1 MEPLSRPSVRGTEQP
16 EENILQVSPP
26 ASSPCGLIV
35 LIGLPGSGKSTLAR
49 QIIAQCP
56 DCRLISTDA
65 IRAHL
70 FGDEATQGPWMQVW
84 QQVQRQFHQAAQQ
97 IKCGVSRAAI
107 YDATNVQRKQRRR
120 VLSLARAT
128 GFNHLIGLWL
138 DLPLMVCLSRNQ
150 QRDRVVPE
158 FVMQKM
164 YRQLTDAPPAITEGW
179 DRLIYYA
186 ETPATVSLE
195 ELLFEYGS
203 PATDA
208 TTFIEQEPVG

>member
-1 MEPLSRPSVRGTEQP
+1 MEPSSRQGVREPEQP
-16 EENILQVSPP
+16 EERVLQVLVP
-26 ASSPCGLIV
+26 ASSTCCLIV

-49 QIIAQCP
+49 QVIAECP
-56 DCRLISTDA
+56 DCWLISTDA

-97 IKCGVSRAAI
+97 IKQGVSRAAI

-128 GFNHLIGLWL
+128 GFNHIVGLWL
-138 DLPLMVCLSRNQ
+138 DVPLRMCLSRNQ

-164 YRQLTDAPPAITEGW
+164 YRQLIDAPPAMTEGLE
-179 DRLIYYA
+179 RLIYYS
-186 ETPATVSLE
+186 ETPTTVSLE
-195 ELLFEYGS
+195 ELLSVCGS
-203 PATDA
+203 PAKDS
-208 TTFIEQEPVG
+208 TTSIG

>member
-1 MEPLSRPSVRGTEQP
+1 MEPSSRPNVRGTEPP
-16 EENILQVSPP
+16 EETILQVSTP
-26 ASSPCGLIV
+26 ASSTCCLIV

-56 DCRLISTDA
+56 DCWLISTDA

-84 QQVQRQFHQAAQQ
+84 REVQRQFRRAAQQ
-97 IKCGVSRAAI
+97 INCGVSRAAI

-128 GFNHLIGLWL
+128 GFNHIIGLWL
-138 DLPLMVCLSRNQ
+138 DVPLMVCLSRNQ

-164 YRQLTDAPPAITEGW
+164 YRQLTDAPPAITEGLE
-179 DRLIYYA
+179 RLIYYS
-186 ETPATVSLE
+186 ETPATVTLE
-195 ELLFEYGS
+195 GLLPGCDRS
-203 PATDA
+203 PTTDA
-208 TTFIEQEPVG
+208 TTSIG

>member
-1 MEPLSRPSVRGTEQP
+1 
-16 EENILQVSPP
+16 
-26 ASSPCGLIV
+26 V

-56 DCRLISTDA
+56 DCWLISTDA

-84 QQVQRQFHQAAQQ
+84 REVQRQFRQAAQQ
-97 IKCGVSRAAI
+97 INCGVSRAAI

-128 GFNHLIGLWL
+128 GFNHIIGLWL
-138 DLPLMVCLSRNQ
+138 DVPLMVCLSRNQ

-164 YRQLTDAPPAITEGW
+164 YRQLTDAPPAITEGLE
-179 DRLIYYA
+179 RLIYYS
-186 ETPATVSLE
+186 ETPATVTLE
-195 ELLFEYGS
+195 GLLPGCDRS
-203 PATDA
+203 PATDS
-208 TTFIEQEPVG
+208 TTSIG

>member
-1 MEPLSRPSVRGTEQP
+1 MEPSSRPNVRGTEPP
-16 EENILQVSPP
+16 EETILQVSTP
-26 ASSPCGLIV
+26 APSTCCLIV

-56 DCRLISTDA
+56 DCWLISTDA

-84 QQVQRQFHQAAQQ
+84 REVQRQFRQAAQQ
-97 IKCGVSRAAI
+97 INGGVSRAAI

-128 GFNHLIGLWL
+128 GFDHIIGLWL
-138 DLPLMVCLSRNQ
+138 DVPLIVCLSRNQ

-164 YRQLTDAPPAITEGW
+164 YRQLTDAPPAITEGLE
-179 DRLIYYA
+179 RLIYYS
-186 ETPATVSLE
+186 ETPATVTLE
-195 ELLFEYGS
+195 GLLPGCDRS

-208 TTFIEQEPVG
+208 TTSIG